1 MLKWNQSAV
10 YVPKMCINAWHKAH
24 VKIWLFQVKHM
35 LKLLSV
41 EMGFSELQLT
51 PLHTLL
57 NYSLVKPSAVSCFN
71 GVSQMDVVLPL
82 ILNLF

>member
-1 MLKWNQSAV
+1 
-10 YVPKMCINAWHKAH
+10 
-24 VKIWLFQVKHM
+24 M

-82 ILNLF
+82 ILNVLITAPSLVFLFLGMVEFQAKWSPGLSVHLNYSS